1 MKLSQKSLAILEE
14 FVPRIERIDVKWK
27 IWVGFLVLC
36 ILFGLYGLFVQI
48 KDGHIVTGMRDNV
61 VWGLFIANFIFFLGI
76 SYAGAMIAAFFHLF
90 KVSWRRPII
99 RIASMMA
106 VIGAIVG
113 PIFILLC
120 IGRIDRLHYLFLYPR
135 LQSPIV
141 WDVFAISTYLVAAT
155 LFLYLGLIKDFSVFR
170 DYTIGKFK
178 GWQKK
183 LYSFLSINYNG
194 LDSQRDT
201 ITRMM
206 NLLAL
211 IIIPLVI
218 IVSSI
223 LSWIFGMTLRPG
235 WHSTIFGPYFVLASI
250 YSGVAAILVAMWIFR
265 KLYNLDKFFTD
276 RHFAYMMFLLV
287 VVGSAY
293 GYFTFS
299 EYLTGWYGSEKWDSE
314 VLDKLLDPAEYG
326 TWFLW
331 SNILGIGLPLAV
343 FAFKKLRTPNV
354 IAVTAF
360 IVLMALWVKRYLI
373 IIPTLESPLLPIQ
386 DYRMDYM
393 HYSATWVEWSLTIA
407 GVASFLLFFSL
418 IIKLVPIIPVSELV
432 GEEHD
437 LKAPTTKIL
446 NLI

>member
-1 MKLSQKSLAILEE
+1 MKLSQKSISILEE
-14 FVPRIERIDVKWK
+14 FVPKIEKIGIKWK
-27 IWVGFLVLC
+27 VWVAFLVIC
-36 ILFGLYGLFVQI
+36 IIYGLYGLYMQI
-48 KDGHIVTGMRDNV
+48 TKGHIVTGMRDNV

-76 SYAGAMIAAFFHLF
+76 SYAGALIAAFFHLF

-141 WDVFAISTYLVAAT
+141 WDVFAISTYLVSAV
-155 LFLYLGLIKDFSVFR
+155 LFLYLGMIKDFAVFR
-170 DYTIGKFK
+170 DYTVGKFK

-201 ITRMM
+201 ITQMM
-206 NLLAL
+206 NLLAM
-211 IIIPLVI
+211 IIVPLVI

-250 YSGVAAILVAMWIFR
+250 YSGLAAILVAMWIFR
-265 KLYNLDKFFTD
+265 KLYKLDQFFTD
-276 RHFAYMMFLLV
+276 RHFVYMMLLMV

-299 EYLTGWYGSEKWDSE
+299 EYLTSWYGSEKWDSE
-314 VLDKLLDPAEYG
+314 VMAKLLDPSEYG
-326 TWFLW
+326 NWFLW
-331 SNILGIGLPLAV
+331 SNLLGIALPLIV
-343 FAFKKLRTPNV
+343 VVFKKLRNPTV
-354 IAVTAF
+354 IAITAF
-360 IVLMALWVKRYLI
+360 VVLLALWVKRYLI
-373 IIPTLESPLLPIQ
+373 IVPTLESPLLPIQ
-386 DYRMDYM
+386 DYRMEYV

-418 IIKLVPIIPVSELV
+418 LIKLVPIIPVAELV
-432 GEEHD
+432 GEEQD
-437 LKAPTTKIL
+437 LKAPDTKAL